1 MRVRTSVFDGIQTAG
16 KLAFQ
21 IGTEIDVVGG
31 CVRAGTAG
39 SASQLDGHSDTAHG
53 ELLARS

>member
-1 MRVRTSVFDGIQTAG
+1 MRVRTSVLDGIHTAG

-21 IGTEIDVVGG
+21 VGTGIDVVGG
-31 CVRAGTAG
+31 SLRAGTGG

-53 ELLARS
+53 ELSACS